1 MNKQKKEKEENS
13 QTLGTA
19 GIINGDSLRAHADRR
34 LHYLGQSVGER
45 RGTPERVDM
54 GYRRVMVGHY
64 VKKVEM

>member
-13 QTLGTA
+13 QTLGTV
-19 GIINGDSLRAHADRR
+19 GIVNGDSLRAHADRR
-34 LHYLGQSVGER
+34 LHYLGQSVAER

-54 GYRRVMVGHY
+54 GCRREMVGY